1 IGDEEFPDFS
11 DESHSGAGLGLRY
24 NTGIGPIRFDV
35 ATPVSGKAPA
45 SNFYIYLG
53 IGQAF

>member
-1 IGDEEFPDFS
+1 DEEFPDFS

-45 SNFYIYLG
+45 SDFYIYLG